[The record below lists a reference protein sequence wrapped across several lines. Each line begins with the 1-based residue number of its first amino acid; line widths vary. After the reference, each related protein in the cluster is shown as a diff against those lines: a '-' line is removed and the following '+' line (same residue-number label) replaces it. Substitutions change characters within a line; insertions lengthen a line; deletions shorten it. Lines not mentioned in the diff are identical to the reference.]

1 MINKKEL
8 AKLVA
13 AKKRTTNTEEQENI
27 NVIFE
32 TIEELLKEEKDV
44 NIVGFGC
51 FSCVTRPP
59 RQVINPNT
67 GVLFNI
73 GERVTFK
80 FVQGKH
86 IKDIFKEKRTD

>member
-13 AKKRTTNTEEQENI
+13 AKKRTTNNEELENI
-27 NVIFE
+27 NFIFD

-51 FSCVTRPP
+51 FSCVKRDP
-59 RQVINPNT
+59 RKVINPKT
-67 GVLFNI
+67 GVIFEV
-73 GERVTFK
+73 GERVAFK
-80 FVQGKH
+80 FIPGKH
-86 IKDIFKEKRTD
+86 IKDIFKDKRS